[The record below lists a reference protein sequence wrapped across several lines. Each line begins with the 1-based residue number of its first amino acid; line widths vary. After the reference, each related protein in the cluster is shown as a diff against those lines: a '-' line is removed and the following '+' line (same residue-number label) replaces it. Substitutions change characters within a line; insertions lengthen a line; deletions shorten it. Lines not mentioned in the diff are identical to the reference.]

1 LNRGLEQ
8 YRIGPGGADEF
19 GSVMDPSAPFV
30 LPPDDNTYAEFHTG
44 ASQGHAVPQNTQSGP
59 AAGPISELLQLAVQY
74 SKTNPLDLSHM
85 LERIRIAKK
94 IEALVPEI
102 VKESEVGRERILVE
116 LGIATAKPV
125 KKPRAAKVVA

>member
-1 LNRGLEQ
+1 LNQGLER
-8 YRIGPGGADEF
+8 YKIGPGGADEF

-30 LPPDDNTYAEFHTG
+30 LPPDDDTYAEFHTG
-44 ASQGHAVPQNTQSGP
+44 ASQGHTGVHNIQIGAVSGP
-59 AAGPISELLQLAVQY
+59 ITELLQLAIQY

-85 LERIRIAKK
+85 LERIRLAKK